1 MQFQVAQSLPLLL
14 RLQCAELEVAHVTET
29 GDRPGSAFKTLSP
42 IFPRARGQCA
52 VLP

>member
-14 RLQCAELEVAHVTET
+14 GLQCAELEVAHVTET
-29 GDRPGSAFKTLSP
+29 GDGPDGVFKTPSP
-42 IFPRARGQCA
+42 IFPRARGQCT